1 MSINI
6 NINYKNP
13 NHIIKPQ
20 SHKIKPNHIKK
31 ISNHIKQEG
40 KQITRG
46 YLLRQSQG
54 GVHNGKTCPHE
65 SHDDL

>member
-13 NHIIKPQ
+13 NHIKQIP
-20 SHKIKPNHIKK
+20 
-31 ISNHIKQEG
+31 NHIKQEG
-40 KQITRG
+40 NQDNRG
-46 YLLRQSQG
+46 EPFKTKSM

-65 SHDDL
+65 SHNDL